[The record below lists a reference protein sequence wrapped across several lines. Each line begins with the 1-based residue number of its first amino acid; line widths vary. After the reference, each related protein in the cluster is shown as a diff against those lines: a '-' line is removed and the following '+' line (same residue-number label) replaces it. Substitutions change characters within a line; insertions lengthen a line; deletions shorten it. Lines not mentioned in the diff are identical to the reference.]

1 MALTFK
7 SVDKNLWGDHSN
19 AVLSCGAV
27 CYAVQVGSN
36 FCQDFC
42 GWKPMVWP
50 FKWKLLSSTFLR
62 YCLWWC
68 HKAFLPIESVD
79 EILQCDHLVTFPVV
93 LFHGTKCF
101 VLFVCLF
108 VFFDLMFDMSGVG
121 EQNGSHSFFFFT
133 LSTTKPAPTSFSY
146 NVLLCVITKNIG
158 SNTVELITDFFPCCS
173 DNDLHRS
180 SLDLIGNALNFLV
193 NSWEI
198 ISVWISSPGQSGW
211 WLALDD
217 AS

>member
-1 MALTFK
+1 MTIP
-7 SVDKNLWGDHSN
+7 SERYCV
-19 AVLSCGAV
+19 VLSCGAV

-36 FCQDFC
+36 FCPNFWVC
-42 GWKPMVWP
+42 KWNPVVWP
-50 FKWKLLSSTFLR
+50 FKRKLLSSTFLC

-68 HKAFLPIESVD
+68 HKVARTYWVCGWNPAVWPS
-79 EILQCDHLVTFPVV
+79 VTFPAV
-93 LFHGTKCF
+93 LFHGTNCF
-101 VLFVCLF
+101 FF
-108 VFFDLMFDMSGVG
+108 VFFFRFDVWYVMPWGGKWVSRFL
-121 EQNGSHSFFFFT
+121 FFFFS
-133 LSTTKPAPTSFSY
+133 LLATKPAPTSFSY
-146 NVLLCVITKNIG
+146 NILLCVITKNIG

-173 DNDLHRS
+173 DNDLHGS
-180 SLDLIGNALNFLV
+180 SLDLIGNTLNFLV

>member
-1 MALTFK
+1 MTIPNERYC
-7 SVDKNLWGDHSN
+7 V
-19 AVLSCGAV
+19 VLSCGSV

-36 FCQDFC
+36 FCPDLWVC
-42 GWKPMVWP
+42 RWNPVVWP
-50 FKWKLLSSTFLR
+50 FKWKLLSSTFLC

-68 HKAFLPIESVD
+68 HKAARTYWVCGWNPAVWPS
-79 EILQCDHLVTFPVV
+79 VTFPV
-93 LFHGTKCF
+93 LFHGTNCF
-101 VLFVCLF
+101 FFVF
-108 VFFDLMFDMSGVG
+108 FFDLMFDMWCLG
-121 EQNGSHSFFFFT
+121 EENGSHGFFFFFFS
-133 LSTTKPAPTSFSY
+133 LLATKPAPTSFSY
-146 NVLLCVITKNIG
+146 NILLCVITKNIG
-158 SNTVELITDFFPCCS
+158 SNTVELITASFPRCS

-180 SLDLIGNALNFLV
+180 SPDFISDALNFLV

>member
-1 MALTFK
+1 
-7 SVDKNLWGDHSN
+7 
-19 AVLSCGAV
+19 
-27 CYAVQVGSN
+27 
-36 FCQDFC
+36 
-42 GWKPMVWP
+42 MVWP
-50 FKWKLLSSTFLR
+50 FRANDTVWYFPVVLFVMLWKLVLTLIPTF
-62 YCLWWC
+62 
-68 HKAFLPIESVD
+68 ESVD
-79 EILQCDHLVTFPVV
+79 EILWCDHSKESYWAVLSCATVYDDVTRGLVPIESVDKILQCDHSVTFPAV
-93 LFHGTKCF
+93 LFHGTNCF
-101 VLFVCLF
+101 VLVFSIWCLICDALGRKMGLT
-108 VFFDLMFDMSGVG
+108 V
-121 EQNGSHSFFFFT
+121 SFFFS
-133 LSTTKPAPTSFSY
+133 LWTTKPAPTSFSY

-180 SLDLIGNALNFLV
+180 SLEMIGNALNFLV

>member
-1 MALTFK
+1 MSGLLWMKTYGVTIQMKATEQYFPALLFMMMSQGVSTYW
-7 SVDKNLWGDHSN
+7 V
-19 AVLSCGAV
+19 
-27 CYAVQVGSN
+27 
-36 FCQDFC
+36 C
-42 GWKPMVWP
+42 GWNPAVWP
-50 FKWKLLSSTFLR
+50 FSNVSSSTLPR
-62 YCLWWC
+62 YEMFC
-68 HKAFLPIESVD
+68 
-79 EILQCDHLVTFPVV
+79 
-93 LFHGTKCF
+93 
-101 VLFVCLF
+101 FVCLF
-108 VFFDLMFDMSGVG
+108 VCFFRFNVWYVRRWGAKWVT
-121 EQNGSHSFFFFT
+121 QFFFFT

-180 SLDLIGNALNFLV
+180 SLQMIGNALNFLV

>member
-68 HKAFLPIESVD
+68 HKAFLPSESVD

-101 VLFVCLF
+101 VLFVC
-108 VFFDLMFDMSGVG
+108 FFRFDVWYVRPWGAKWVT
-121 EQNGSHSFFFFT
+121 QFFFT

-146 NVLLCVITKNIG
+146 NVPLCVITKNIG
-158 SNTVELITDFFPCCS
+158 SNTVQLITDFFPCCS

-180 SLDLIGNALNFLV
+180 SLDLIGDALNFLV
-193 NSWEI
+193 NSWEV
-198 ISVWISSPGQSGW
+198 ISLWISSPGQSGW
-211 WLALDD
+211 WLALGD

>member
-1 MALTFK
+1 MALAFK

-62 YCLWWC
+62 YCLWWG
-68 HKAFLPIESVD
+68 HKAFFTYWVCGWNPSMWPFSNVSSSTLTRYEMF
-79 EILQCDHLVTFPVV
+79 C
-93 LFHGTKCF
+93 
-101 VLFVCLF
+101 FVCLF
-108 VFFDLMFDMSGVG
+108 FSIWCLIC
-121 EQNGSHSFFFFT
+121 QALGSKMGHRVFFFT
-133 LSTTKPAPTSFSY
+133 LSTTKSAPTSFSY
-146 NVLLCVITKNIG
+146 NVPLCVITKNIG

-180 SLDLIGNALNFLV
+180 SLDLTDDALNFLV
-193 NSWEI
+193 NSWEV
-198 ISVWISSPGQSGW
+198 ISLWI
-211 WLALDD
+211 
-217 AS
+217 